1 VIKSVPIKNFLNT
14 GFRSFS
20 TYDCKINIPNLIDG
34 FKISQRKS
42 VFAINKANKLNTVER
57 WSAQVASDTA
67 YHHGAASL
75 EGVIV
80 GLAQNFPASNN
91 VNWFTPD
98 GQFGNILNH
107 TASSGR
113 YISVEISPNF
123 RKWFSKEDD
132 LILEHEEEDGEQIE
146 PRYFIPK
153 VPTILFNGT
162 SGIGTGYACTILNYN
177 PADVT
182 RNVLQ
187 VLNGKKQTKLVP
199 WYAGY
204 NGKIVKEENQTI
216 FYGNFER
223 INSVTLKITQLP
235 IGYDLEKY
243 KGILSKLIEKEVIK
257 DYDDNSTEEGWD
269 ITIHCRRDLTSQD
282 DSTIIEKLNLI
293 SRESEN
299 ITVWDESGKIK
310 TFDGPEDLIEYFV
323 KIRLGFYE
331 KRRNTLIDGTTSK
344 IDWGSERLRFIKF
357 YLSNSKKF
365 RDTSKADLIVL
376 LKENEFENYDQLL
389 QMPIWNLTHD
399 KIKELENEINELL
412 KRLNTL
418 KEDTAQEM
426 FIRELKALQL

>member
-1 VIKSVPIKNFLNT
+1 MIKSVPIKNFLNT

-80 GLAQNFPASNN
+80 GLAQNFPTSNN

-107 TASSGR
+107 DASSGR

-132 LILEHEEEDGEQIE
+132 IILDYEEEDGEQIE
-146 PRYFIPK
+146 PKYFIPK

-177 PADVT
+177 PSDVV

-187 VLNGKKQTKLVP
+187 VLEGKKQSKLVP
-199 WYAGY
+199 WYNGY
-204 NGKIVKEENQTI
+204 KGKIVKSDNQTI
-216 FYGNFER
+216 FYGVFER

-235 IGYDLEKY
+235 VGYDLEKY
-243 KGILSKLIEKEVIK
+243 KGILSKLIEKDLIK
-257 DYDDNSTEEGWD
+257 DYDDNSTEDGWN
-269 ITIHCRRDLTSQD
+269 IIIHCRRDLTSQD
-282 DSTIIEKLNLI
+282 DNTILEKLNLI

-310 TFDGPEDLIEYFV
+310 IFEGPESLIEYFV
-323 KIRLGFYE
+323 KVRLDFYE
-331 KRRNTLIDGTTSK
+331 KRRNKLIDGTTNK
-344 IDWGSERLRFIKF
+344 ITWVSERLRFIKF
-357 YLSNSKKF
+357 YLANSKKF

-376 LKENEFENYDQLL
+376 LQQNDFENYDQLL
-389 QMPIWNLTHD
+389 QMPMWNLTRD
-399 KIKELENEINELL
+399 RILELEKEQNDLNVHLQAL
-412 KRLNTL
+412 KKDNAKNMYST
-418 KEDTAQEM
+418 
-426 FIRELKALQL
+426 ELKAL